1 MGEPRL
7 LEPESLGDHLDRLY
21 RAALAYCKGSHARAD
36 DLVQDTYLRVLSRP
50 RFVRGDDDLAYLLR
64 VLRNTYISQLRSAAS
79 RPPLATGDEPD
90 WIEDG
95 SVPQPHDI
103 VESRLV
109 YEVIAELPPDFRDAL
124 VAVDVVGLRYREAA
138 HALGVPESTLTTRL
152 FRARERAAK
161 ALGPE
166 LSAEGRVSPRRA
178 SLSRIR

>member
-1 MGEPRL
+1 MSQPRL

-36 DLVQDTYLRVLSRP
+36 DLVQDTYVRVLSRP
-50 RFVRGDDDLAYLLR
+50 RFVRGGDDLAYLLR
-64 VLRNTYISQLRSAAS
+64 VMRNTYISQLRSAAS

-95 SVPQPHDI
+95 SVSQPHDV
-103 VESRLV
+103 VEARLV

-124 VAVDVVGLRYREAA
+124 VAVDVVGLKYREAA
-138 HALGVPESTLTTRL
+138 DGLGIPESTLTTRV

-161 ALGPE
+161 ALGPG
-166 LSAEGRVSPRRA
+166 LSSVGRVPAGCA
-178 SLSRIR
+178 S